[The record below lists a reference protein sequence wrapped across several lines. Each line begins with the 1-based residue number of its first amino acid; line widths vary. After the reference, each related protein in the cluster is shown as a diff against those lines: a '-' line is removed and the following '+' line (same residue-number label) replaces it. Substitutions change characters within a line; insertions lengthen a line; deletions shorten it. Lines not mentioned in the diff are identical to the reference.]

1 MTLPE
6 HYNFRIIEKK
16 WQNFWEKNFTF
27 KTSEKK
33 NIKKFYCLEMFPYPS
48 GNIHMGHV
56 RNYTL
61 GDVVANFKRL
71 NGYNVLHPMGWD
83 AFGLPAENAAMQN
96 NLHPE
101 NWTLKNI
108 STMKLQLKNLGLSID
123 WGKEIS
129 TCDKSYYKH
138 QQILFSIFFKNGI
151 AYKKKSYVN
160 WDPVDNTVL
169 ANEQVIDGKGWRSG
183 AIVEKKELNQW
194 FLNITKYSDRLLK
207 SLDEL
212 IDWPE
217 KVKLMQ
223 KNWIG
228 KSEGCEIDFVS
239 NFKNTKIK
247 IFTTRPDTIFGAS
260 FIAIAPDHPF
270 TESFKNE
277 KGFQNFK
284 DLALKNLGTESTSF
298 KNEKL
303 GFKTPFFVS
312 HPFLS
317 KKIPIYVANFI
328 LMDYGTGA
336 IFGCPAHD
344 QRDLEFAKKYNLE
357 IIPVVSPYKS
367 KSIDVDN
374 QAYVDDGYI
383 INSNFLNDLTIE
395 DAKKIIIKE
404 IEEKKIGNSKTIYR
418 LKDWGIS
425 RQRYWGCP
433 IPIIYREDGEVLLVP
448 ENDLPVELPKDID
461 FNKPGNP
468 LENHPTWKYTKCPIT
483 GMKAIRETDT
493 LDTFVDSSWYF
504 FRFCSPNENEKPF
517 NIDEANYWM
526 PVDQYIGGVEHAI
539 LHLLY
544 SRFFTLALQ
553 DEFKLKVSEP
563 FKNLFTQGMVC
574 NPTFKT
580 EKGRWVFPKEVI
592 EKDGFYFLENKEKIL
607 KGDSQAMSKSKKN
620 IVDPDDIIKIY
631 GADAVRWF
639 ILSDSPPDRDIQW
652 SDNGIQG
659 AFKYIQ
665 KIWRI
670 YEKLEEYKKE
680 NNDTE
685 NKFTIKINILIKE
698 ITECIDK
705 FYINVAVAKLYI
717 FLNIINE
724 EINKKTLEKISLIEA
739 YKKYLIIISAF
750 IPHIANECWEKI
762 TKQNNLS
769 TQEWPKIENTFIKKD
784 YFDIVIQVN
793 GKKRAII
800 NAISNES
807 EENIFSKSLVIK
819 NIKVILEEKRIIKKI
834 FIKNKLLNI
843 VTND

>member
-1 MTLPE
+1 ME
-6 HYNFRIIEKK
+6 NYNPLVIENK
-16 WQNFWEKNFTF
+16 WQFFFEKNQIF
-27 KTSEKK
+27 KTKK
-33 NIKKFYCLEMFPYPS
+33 NLDKKFYCLEMFPYPS

-61 GDVVANFKRL
+61 GDIIANFKRL

-83 AFGLPAENAAMQN
+83 AFGLPAENAAIQN
-96 NLHPE
+96 NLHPKD
-101 NWTLKNI
+101 WTLKNI
-108 STMKLQLKNLGLSID
+108 STMKKQLKSLGLSID
-123 WGKEIS
+123 WDKEIS
-129 TCDKSYYKH
+129 TCDPSYYKH
-138 QQILFSIFFKNGI
+138 QQILFSILFKKEI

-160 WDPVDNTVL
+160 WDPIDNTVL

-183 AIVEKKELNQW
+183 AVVEKKELNQW
-194 FLNITKYSDRLLK
+194 FLNITKYSDQLLK
-207 SLDEL
+207 SLDDL
-212 IDWPE
+212 KGWPE
-217 KVKLMQ
+217 KVRLMQ

-228 KSEGCEIDFVS
+228 KSIGCEIDFIS
-239 NFKNTKIK
+239 DFKNTKIK

-277 KGFQNFK
+277 KNFQDFK
-284 DLALKNLGTESTSF
+284 ELALKNIGTESSLS

-303 GFKTPFFVS
+303 GFKTPFFVL
-312 HPFLS
+312 HPFLN
-317 KKIPIYVANFI
+317 KKVPIYVANFI

-344 QRDLEFAKKYNLE
+344 QRDLEFAQKYNLE
-357 IIPVVSPYKS
+357 IIPVISPNKS
-367 KSIDVDN
+367 KSTTIKN
-374 QAYVDDGYI
+374 EAYIEDGYV
-383 INSNFLNDLTIE
+383 INSDFLNDLSVE
-395 DAKKIIIKE
+395 DAKKNIIKR
-404 IEEKKIGNSKTIYR
+404 IEEKKIGNSKIIYR

-433 IPIIYREDGEVLLVP
+433 IPIMYREDGKVILVP
-448 ENDLPVELPKDID
+448 EKDLPVELPKDVD
-461 FNKPGNP
+461 FSKPGNP
-468 LENHPTWKYTKCPIT
+468 LENHPTWKYTKCPET

-504 FRFCSPNENEKPF
+504 LRFCSPKANEVPF
-517 NIDEANYWM
+517 DIDEANYWL

-544 SRFFTLALQ
+544 SRFFTFALQ
-553 DEFKLKVSEP
+553 NEFKLKASEP
-563 FKNLFTQGMVC
+563 FENLFTQGMVC
-574 NPTFKT
+574 HPTFKT
-580 EKGRWVFPKEVI
+580 EKGKWVFPKEVI
-592 EKDGFYFLENKEKIL
+592 EKDGSYFLDNKEKVL

-652 SDNGIQG
+652 SESGIQG

-665 KIWRI
+665 KIWRVC
-670 YEKLEEYKKE
+670 EKIKIYKKE
-680 NNDTE
+680 KEGTDNN
-685 NKFTIKINILIKE
+685 FLIKTNILIKE
-698 ITECIDK
+698 ITECIEK
-705 FYINVAVAKLYI
+705 FHINVAVAKLYI
-717 FLNIINE
+717 FLNNLNE
-724 EINKKTLEKISLIEA
+724 EIDKKTLNEENIINA

-750 IPHIANECWEKI
+750 IPYIANECWEKI
-762 TKQNNLS
+762 TKENNLS
-769 TQEWPKIENTFIKKD
+769 SQVWPKIEDAIIKKD
-784 YFDIVIQVN
+784 RFDVVIQIN

-800 NAISNES
+800 NAINDEN
-807 EENIFSKSLVIK
+807 EENVFSKSLAIK
-819 NIKVILEEKRIIKKI
+819 NIKVILEEKTIIKKI

>member
-1 MTLPE
+1 MDNYNPLP
-6 HYNFRIIEKK
+6 IERK
-16 WQNFWEKNFTF
+16 WQEFFKKNKIF
-27 KTSEKK
+27 KTKSNK
-33 NIKKFYCLEMFPYPS
+33 NKKFYCLEMFPYPS

-61 GDVVANFKRL
+61 GDVIANFKRL

-83 AFGLPAENAAMQN
+83 AFGLPAENAAIQN
-96 NLHPE
+96 NLQP
-101 NWTLKNI
+101 NDWTSKNI
-108 STMKLQLKNLGLSID
+108 STMKSQLQQLGLSID
-123 WGKEIS
+123 WDKEIS
-129 TCDKSYYKH
+129 TCDASYYKH
-138 QQILFSIFFKNGI
+138 QQILFSFFFKKGI

-160 WDPVDNTVL
+160 WDPIDNTVL

-194 FLNITKYSDRLLK
+194 FLNITKYSDKLLK
-207 SLDEL
+207 SLDGL
-212 IDWPE
+212 KGWPE
-217 KVKLMQ
+217 KVRLMQ

-228 KSEGCEIDFVS
+228 KSIGCEIDFITD
-239 NFKNTKIK
+239 FKNTKIK
-247 IFTTRPDTIFGAS
+247 IFTTRPETIFGAS

-270 TESFKNE
+270 TECFKNE
-277 KGFQNFK
+277 KNFQKFK
-284 DLALKNLGTESTSF
+284 ELALKNIGTESSLS
-298 KNEKL
+298 KNEKI
-303 GFKTPFFVS
+303 GFKTSFFAS
-312 HPFLS
+312 HPFLN
-317 KKIPIYVANFI
+317 KKIPIFVANFI

-357 IIPVVSPYKS
+357 IIPVVSPNKS
-367 KSIDVDN
+367 KSVIIND
-374 QAYVDDGYI
+374 QAYTEDGHI
-383 INSNFLNDLTIE
+383 INSDFLNDLSTE
-395 DAKKIIIKE
+395 QAKKNIIKK
-404 IEEKKIGNSKTIYR
+404 IEEKKIGNAKTIYR

-433 IPIIYREDGEVLLVP
+433 IPVIYREDGKIILVP
-448 ENDLPVELPKDID
+448 EKDLPIELPKDID
-461 FNKPGNP
+461 FSKPGNP
-468 LENHPTWKYTKCPIT
+468 LENHPTWKYTKCPET

-504 FRFCSPNENEKPF
+504 LRFCSPKENEKPF

-563 FKNLFTQGMVC
+563 FENLFTQGMVC
-574 NPTFKT
+574 HPTFKT
-580 EKGRWVFPKEVI
+580 EKGKWVFPKEII
-592 EKDGFYFLENKEKIL
+592 EKDGSYFLENKEKVL

-652 SDNGIQG
+652 SDSGIQG

-665 KIWRI
+665 KIWRVC
-670 YEKLEEYKKE
+670 EKIKIYKKE
-680 NNDTE
+680 KEETDNS
-685 NKFTIKINILIKE
+685 FIIKTNFLIKE
-698 ITECIDK
+698 ITECIEK
-705 FYINVAVAKLYI
+705 FHINVAVAKLYV
-717 FLNIINE
+717 FLNNLNE
-724 EINKKTLEKISLIEA
+724 EIDKKILNEEDIINA

-750 IPHIANECWEKI
+750 IPYIANECWEKI

-769 TQEWPKIENTFIKKD
+769 SQGWPKIENTLIKKD
-784 YFDIVIQVN
+784 YFDVVIQIN

-800 NAISNES
+800 NAINNES
-807 EENIFSKSLVIK
+807 EENIYSKSLAIK
-819 NIKVILEEKRIIKKI
+819 NIKVILEQKNIIKKI

>member
-1 MTLPE
+1 ME
-6 HYNFRIIEKK
+6 NYNPLAIEEK
-16 WQNFWEKNFTF
+16 WNLFFDKNKIFQT
-27 KTSEKK
+27 KK
-33 NIKKFYCLEMFPYPS
+33 NINKKFYCLEMFPYPS

-61 GDVVANFKRL
+61 GDVIANFKRL

-83 AFGLPAENAAMQN
+83 AFGLPAENAAIQN
-96 NLHPE
+96 NLHPKD
-101 NWTLKNI
+101 WTLKNI
-108 STMKLQLKNLGLSID
+108 STMKMQLKRLGLSID
-123 WGKEIS
+123 WDKEIS
-129 TCDKSYYKH
+129 TCDASYYKH
-138 QQILFSIFFKNGI
+138 QQILFSLLFKKGI

-160 WDPVDNTVL
+160 WDPIDNTVL

-194 FLNITKYSDRLLK
+194 FLNITKYSDQLLK
-207 SLDEL
+207 SLDGL
-212 IDWPE
+212 KGWPE
-217 KVKLMQ
+217 KVRLMQ

-228 KSEGCEIDFVS
+228 KSIGCEINFVS
-239 NFKNTKIK
+239 DFKNTKIK

-277 KGFQNFK
+277 KNFQNFK
-284 DLALKNLGTESTSF
+284 ELALKNIGTESSLS

-303 GFKTPFFVS
+303 GFKTPFYVS
-312 HPFLS
+312 HPFLN
-317 KKIPIYVANFI
+317 KKIPVYVANFI

-357 IIPVVSPYKS
+357 IIPVVSPNKS
-367 KSIDVDN
+367 KSTIIN
-374 QAYVDDGYI
+374 NEAYTGDGYI
-383 INSNFLNDLTIE
+383 INSDFLNDLSVE
-395 DAKKIIIKE
+395 DAKKYVIKK
-404 IEEKKIGNSKTIYR
+404 IESKGIGNSKTIYR
-418 LKDWGIS
+418 LKDWGVS

-433 IPIIYREDGEVLLVP
+433 IPIMYREDGEVILVP
-448 ENDLPVELPKDID
+448 EKDLPVELPKDID

-468 LENHPTWKYTKCPIT
+468 LENHPTWKYTKCPET

-504 FRFCSPNENEKPF
+504 LRFCSSKENEKPF
-517 NIDEANYWM
+517 NTDEANYWM

-563 FKNLFTQGMVC
+563 FENLFTQGMVC
-574 NPTFKT
+574 HPTFKT
-580 EKGRWVFPKEVI
+580 EKGKWIFPKEVI
-592 EKDGFYFLENKEKIL
+592 EKEGLYFLDNKERVV

-620 IVDPDDIIKIY
+620 IVNPDDIIKIY

-652 SDNGIQG
+652 SDSGIQG
-659 AFKYIQ
+659 SFKYIQ
-665 KIWRI
+665 KIWRVC
-670 YEKLEEYKKE
+670 EK
-680 NNDTE
+680 
-685 NKFTIKINILIKE
+685 IKIYQKEKEETDNNFLIKTNILIKE
-698 ITECIDK
+698 ITECIEK
-705 FYINVAVAKLYI
+705 FHINVAVAKLYI
-717 FLNIINE
+717 FLNNLNE
-724 EINKKTLEKISLIEA
+724 EIDKKTLNNHSLVES

-750 IPHIANECWEKI
+750 IPYIANECWELI
-762 TKQNNLS
+762 TKKNDLTS
-769 TQEWPKIENTFIKKD
+769 QEWPKIENNIIKKD
-784 YFDIVIQVN
+784 NFDVVIQIN

-800 NAISNES
+800 NAINNEN
-807 EENIFSKSLVIK
+807 EESIFSKCLAIK
-819 NIKVILEEKRIIKKI
+819 NIKVILEEKNIIKKI

-843 VTND
+843 VTNDK

>member
-1 MTLPE
+1 ME
-6 HYNFRIIEKK
+6 NYNPFPIEEK
-16 WQNFWEKNFTF
+16 WKSFFEINKIF
-27 KTSEKK
+27 KTKK
-33 NIKKFYCLEMFPYPS
+33 KYNKKFYCLEMFPYPS

-61 GDVVANFKRL
+61 GDVIANFKRL
-71 NGYNVLHPMGWD
+71 NHFDVLHPMGWD
-83 AFGLPAENAAMQN
+83 AFGLPAENAAIQN
-96 NLHPE
+96 NLHPKE
-101 NWTLKNI
+101 WTLKNI
-108 STMKLQLKNLGLSID
+108 STMKSQLQRLGLSID
-123 WGKEIS
+123 WDKELS
-129 TCDKSYYKH
+129 TCSEDYYKH
-138 QQILFSIFFKNGI
+138 QQSLFLFFLKKGLV
-151 AYKKKSYVN
+151 YKKESYVN

-183 AIVEKKELNQW
+183 AAIEKKKLNQW
-194 FLNITKYSDRLLK
+194 FLNITKFSDQLLK
-207 SLDEL
+207 SLNDL
-212 IDWPE
+212 QGWPE

-228 KSEGCEIDFVS
+228 KSEGCEIDFLS
-239 NFKNTKIK
+239 DLNNIKIK

-260 FIAIAPDHPF
+260 FLAIAPDHPF
-270 TESFKNE
+270 TKNLE
-277 KGFQNFK
+277 DDTNFK
-284 DLALKNLGTESTSF
+284 QFKDIALKNPGTESSLS

-303 GFKTPFFVS
+303 GFKTRFSVF
-312 HPFLS
+312 HPFLN
-317 KKIPIYVANFI
+317 KKLPIYVANFI

-357 IIPVVSPYKS
+357 ITAVVTPDKS
-367 KSIDVDN
+367 KTIN
-374 QAYVDDGYI
+374 IKNEAYTENGYI
-383 INSNFLNDLTIE
+383 INSDFIDNLTTE
-395 DAKKIIIKE
+395 DAKQIIIKKL
-404 IEEKKIGNSKTIYR
+404 EEKKIGNSKIIYR
-418 LKDWGIS
+418 LKDWGVS

-433 IPIIYREDGEVLLVP
+433 IPIMYREDGEIILVP
-448 ENDLPVELPKDID
+448 EEDLPVALPKDVD

-468 LENHPTWKYTKCPIT
+468 LENHPTWKYTKCPKT
-483 GMKAIRETDT
+483 GMNAIRETDT

-504 FRFCSPNENEKPF
+504 LRFCSPQEKGKPF
-517 NIDEANYWM
+517 NMEDANYWM

-544 SRFFTLALQ
+544 SRFFTLALKE
-553 DEFKLKVSEP
+553 EFKLNFSEP

-574 NPTFKT
+574 YPTFKT
-580 EKGRWVFPKEVI
+580 EKGKWVFPNEVI
-592 EKDGFYFLENKEKIL
+592 ENNGSYFLKNNEKVI

-620 IVDPDDIIKIY
+620 IIDPDDIIKIY
-631 GADAVRWF
+631 GSDAVRWF

-665 KIWRI
+665 KIWRT

-680 NNDTE
+680 KNETE
-685 NKFTIKINILIKE
+685 NKFEIKINILIKE
-698 ITECIDK
+698 ITECIEK
-705 FYINVAVAKLYI
+705 FHINVAVAKLYV
-717 FLNIINE
+717 FLNNLNE
-724 EINKKTLEKISLIEA
+724 EIDKKTLEKESIIEA

-750 IPHIANECWEKI
+750 IPYIANECWEKI

-769 TQEWPKIENTFIKKD
+769 SQVWPKIENTLIKKD
-784 YFDIVIQVN
+784 YFDVVIQIN

-800 NAISNES
+800 NAINNES
-807 EENIFSKSLVIK
+807 EENIFSKSLAIK
-819 NIKVILEEKRIIKKI
+819 NIKVILEEKNIIKKI

>member
-1 MTLPE
+1 MENFNPLPVE
-6 HYNFRIIEKK
+6 EKWK
-16 WQNFWEKNFTF
+16 SFFEKNKTF
-27 KTSEKK
+27 KTQINKK
-33 NIKKFYCLEMFPYPS
+33 KKFYSLEMFPYPS

-61 GDVVANFKRL
+61 GDVIANFKRM
-71 NGYNVLHPMGWD
+71 NDYNVLHPMGWD
-83 AFGLPAENAAMQN
+83 AFGLPAENAAIQN
-96 NLHPE
+96 QLHPKD
-101 NWTLKNI
+101 WTLKNI
-108 STMKLQLKNLGLSID
+108 SKMKSQLQRLGLSID
-123 WGKEIS
+123 WDKEIS
-129 TCDKSYYKH
+129 TCDESYYKH
-138 QQILFSIFFKNGI
+138 QQILFCFF
-151 AYKKKSYVN
+151 YKKKLVYKKESYIN
-160 WDPVDNTVL
+160 WDPLDNTVL

-183 AIVEKKELNQW
+183 AVIEKKQLNQW
-194 FLNITKYSDRLLK
+194 FLNITKYSDQLLK
-207 SLDEL
+207 SLDDL
-212 IDWPE
+212 KGWPE
-217 KVKLMQ
+217 KVRLMQ

-228 KSEGCEIDFVS
+228 KSVGCEIDFVS
-239 NFKNTKIK
+239 DFKNTKIK

-270 TESFKNE
+270 TEYFKNE
-277 KGFQNFK
+277 KNFQDFK
-284 DLALKNLGTESTSF
+284 ELALKNIGTESSLS

-312 HPFLS
+312 HPFLN
-317 KKIPIYVANFI
+317 KKVPIYVANFI

-357 IIPVVSPYKS
+357 VIPVVSPNKS
-367 KSIDVDN
+367 TSIIIND
-374 QAYVDDGYI
+374 QAYADDGYI
-383 INSNFLNDLTIE
+383 INSDFLNDLSVE
-395 DAKKIIIKE
+395 DAKKNIIKR
-404 IEEKKIGNSKTIYR
+404 IEEEKIGNSKVIYR

-433 IPIIYREDGEVLLVP
+433 IPIIYREDGKVILVP
-448 ENDLPVELPKDID
+448 EKDLPIELPKDID
-461 FNKPGNP
+461 FSKPGNP
-468 LENHPTWKYTKCPIT
+468 LENHPTWKYTKCPET

-504 FRFCSPNENEKPF
+504 LRFCSPKENKRPF

-553 DEFKLKVSEP
+553 EEFKLKFSEP
-563 FKNLFTQGMVC
+563 FENLFTQGMVC
-574 NPTFKT
+574 HPTFKT
-580 EKGRWVFPKEVI
+580 EKGKWVFPKEVI
-592 EKDGFYFLENKEKIL
+592 EKDGSYFLENKEKIL

-652 SDNGIQG
+652 SDSGIQG

-665 KIWRI
+665 KIWRVC
-670 YEKLEEYKKE
+670 EKIKIYKKE
-680 NNDTE
+680 KEEINN
-685 NKFTIKINILIKE
+685 NFIIKTNILIKE
-698 ITECIDK
+698 ITECIEK
-705 FYINVAVAKLYI
+705 FHINVAVAKLYI
-717 FLNIINE
+717 FLNNLNE
-724 EINKKTLEKISLIEA
+724 EIDKKTLKEKDIINA

-750 IPHIANECWEKI
+750 IPYIANECWEKI
-762 TKQNNLS
+762 TKENNLS
-769 TQEWPKIENTFIKKD
+769 SQEWPKIKNTLIKKD
-784 YFDIVIQVN
+784 HFDFVIQID

-800 NAISNES
+800 NAINDES
-807 EENIFSKSLVIK
+807 EENIFSKSLAIK
-819 NIKVILEEKRIIKKI
+819 NIKVILDEKNIIKKI

-843 VTND
+843 VTNDK

>member
-1 MTLPE
+1 MNN
-6 HYNFRIIEKK
+6 YNFSLVERK
-16 WQNFWEKNFTF
+16 WQNFFDKKKIF
-27 KTSEKK
+27 KTKK
-33 NIKKFYCLEMFPYPS
+33 IKNKKFYCLEMFPYPS

-61 GDVVANFKRL
+61 GDIVANFKRL

-83 AFGLPAENAAMQN
+83 AFGLPAENAAIQN

-101 NWTLKNI
+101 EWTLKNI
-108 STMKLQLKNLGLSID
+108 SSMKSQLKRLGLSID
-123 WGKEIS
+123 WDKEVS
-129 TCDKSYYKH
+129 TCNNNYYKH
-138 QQILFSIFFKNGI
+138 QQILFSLFFKKKI
-151 AYKKKSYVN
+151 AYKKESYVN

-183 AIVEKKELNQW
+183 AIIEKKKLSQW
-194 FLNITKYSDRLLK
+194 FLNITKYSDQLLS
-207 SLDEL
+207 SLEKL
-212 IDWPE
+212 KGWPE

-228 KSEGCEIDFVS
+228 RSEGCEIDFTTNCNNS
-239 NFKNTKIK
+239 KIK

-270 TESFKNE
+270 TENFASDKEFKN
-277 KGFQNFK
+277 FK
-284 DLALKNLGTESTSF
+284 ELALKNLGTESSLST
-298 KNEKL
+298 NEKL
-303 GFKTPFFVS
+303 GFKTAFSAF
-312 HPFLS
+312 HPFLD
-317 KKIPIYVANFI
+317 KKLPIYVANFI
-328 LMDYGTGA
+328 LMDYGSGA

-344 QRDLEFAKKYNLE
+344 QRDLEFAKKYKLE
-357 IIPVVSPYKS
+357 IIPVVSSEKS
-367 KSIDVDN
+367 K
-374 QAYVDDGYI
+374 I
-383 INSNFLNDLTIE
+383 INIKDQPYTEEGYNFNSDFLNGLPTKE
-395 DAKKIIIKE
+395 SKKIIIQKLT
-404 IEEKKIGNSKTIYR
+404 EKKIGSSKIIYR

-433 IPIIYREDGEVLLVP
+433 IPIMYREDGKIVLVP
-448 ENDLPVELPKDID
+448 EKDLPVTLPKDID
-461 FNKPGNP
+461 FSKPGNP
-468 LENHPTWKYTKCPIT
+468 LENHPTWKYTKCPET

-504 FRFCSPNENEKPF
+504 LRFCSPQEEDKPF
-517 NIDEANYWM
+517 NIEETNYWM

-563 FKNLFTQGMVC
+563 FENLFTQGMVC
-574 NPTFKT
+574 HPTFKT
-580 EKGRWVFPKEVI
+580 ENGKWVFPKEVI
-592 EKDGFYFLENKEKIL
+592 EKDGSYFLNNNEKIL
-607 KGDSQAMSKSKKN
+607 RGDSQAMSKSKKN
-620 IVDPDDIIKIY
+620 IVDPDDIINIY

-652 SDNGIQG
+652 SDSGIQG

-670 YEKLEEYKKE
+670 CGKIKIYKKE
-680 NNDTE
+680 KEESDNN
-685 NKFTIKINILIKE
+685 FLIKTNILIKE
-698 ITECIDK
+698 ITECIEK
-705 FYINVAVAKLYI
+705 FHINVAVAKLYI
-717 FLNIINE
+717 FLNNLNE
-724 EINKKTLEKISLIEA
+724 EIDKKTLNEENIINA

-750 IPHIANECWEKI
+750 IPYIANECWEKI
-762 TKQNNLS
+762 TKENNLNS
-769 TQEWPKIENTFIKKD
+769 QEWPKIEDILIKKD
-784 YFDIVIQVN
+784 NFDVVIQIN

-800 NAISNES
+800 NTINNEN
-807 EENIFSKSLVIK
+807 EENVFSKSLAIK
-819 NIKVILEEKRIIKKI
+819 NIKVILEKKTIIKKI

>member
-1 MTLPE
+1 MENYNPLP
-6 HYNFRIIEKK
+6 IESK
-16 WQNFWEKNFTF
+16 WQTFFKNNKIFQT
-27 KTSEKK
+27 KTDKK
-33 NIKKFYCLEMFPYPS
+33 KKFYCLEMFPYPS

-61 GDVVANFKRL
+61 GDIIANFKRL

-83 AFGLPAENAAMQN
+83 AFGLPAENAAIQN
-96 NLHPE
+96 NLHPKD
-101 NWTLKNI
+101 WTLKNI
-108 STMKLQLKNLGLSID
+108 STMKMQLERLGLSID
-123 WGKEIS
+123 WDKEIS
-129 TCDKSYYKH
+129 TCDSSYYKH
-138 QQILFSIFFKNGI
+138 QQILFSHLFKKGI

-160 WDPVDNTVL
+160 WDPIDNTVL

-183 AIVEKKELNQW
+183 AFIEKKELNQW
-194 FLNITKYSDRLLK
+194 FLNITKYSDQLLK
-207 SLDEL
+207 SLDDL
-212 IDWPE
+212 KGWPE
-217 KVKLMQ
+217 KVRLMQ

-228 KSEGCEIDFVS
+228 KSVGCEIDFVS
-239 NFKNTKIK
+239 DFKNTKIK

-277 KGFQNFK
+277 KNFQDFK
-284 DLALKNLGTESTSF
+284 DLALKNIGTESSLS

-312 HPFLS
+312 HPFLK

-357 IIPVVSPYKS
+357 IIPVVSPSKS
-367 KSIDVDN
+367 KSITIKN
-374 QAYVDDGYI
+374 EAYVENGYI
-383 INSNFLNDLTIE
+383 INSDFLNDLSVE
-395 DAKKIIIKE
+395 NAKKNIIQK

-433 IPIIYREDGEVLLVP
+433 IPIMYREDGKVILVP
-448 ENDLPVELPKDID
+448 EKDLPVELPIDID
-461 FNKPGNP
+461 FSKPGNP
-468 LENHPTWKYTKCPIT
+468 LESHPTWKHTQCPET

-504 FRFCSPNENEKPF
+504 LRFCSPKENEKPF
-517 NIDEANYWM
+517 ETDAANYWM

-544 SRFFTLALQ
+544 SRFFTIALQ

-563 FKNLFTQGMVC
+563 FENLFTQGMVC
-574 NPTFKT
+574 HPTFKT
-580 EKGRWVFPKEVI
+580 ENGKWVFPKKVI
-592 EKDGFYFLENKEKIL
+592 EKDGLYFLDNKEKVL

-652 SDNGIQG
+652 SDSGIQG

-665 KIWRI
+665 KIWRTC
-670 YEKLEEYKKE
+670 EKIKIYKKGKE
-680 NNDTE
+680 EPDNS
-685 NKFTIKINILIKE
+685 FLIKTNILIKE
-698 ITECIDK
+698 ITECIEK
-705 FYINVAVAKLYI
+705 FHINVAVAKLYI
-717 FLNIINE
+717 FLNNLNE
-724 EINKKTLEKISLIEA
+724 EIDKKTLNEGAIINT

-750 IPHIANECWEKI
+750 IPYIANECWEKI
-762 TKQNNLS
+762 TKENNLS
-769 TQEWPKIENTFIKKD
+769 LQEWPKIEDTLIKKD
-784 YFDIVIQVN
+784 HFDVVIQIN

-800 NAISNES
+800 NAINNEN
-807 EENIFSKSLVIK
+807 EENVFSKSLAIK
-819 NIKVILEEKRIIKKI
+819 NIKVILEEKTIIKKI